1 MAELNLDF
9 YKGTDGYSD
18 GDVEDRLLDLVREE
32 NRREE
37 TAQDGGQDLRS
48 AGMSAD
54 TVPTGG
60 KQFSGAQKGLSQSG
74 TAARDRDE
82 RILQA
87 ALAEAQSREDV
98 WPIIYH
104 LSPVRENILSWYPFK
119 KNASILEIG
128 AGPGAITGLL
138 CRRLSRVTSVE
149 LSKRRAEINF
159 ERHRSYGNLTVMVG
173 NLNDM
178 TFAEKFD
185 YISLNGVFE
194 YAMSFTEGPEPYLT
208 FLRKCLS
215 LLKGDGILLTAIENR
230 LGLKYLAG
238 APEDHTLRY
247 MDSLKD
253 YPGNESVR
261 TFSKAEW
268 LSLMDACGV
277 RCRRFYYPYPDYKFP
292 EEIYT
297 DESINDC
304 GGSAQARPYGHESW
318 NFTPD
323 RFELFPEEKAAA
335 LLAGEGILDRF
346 ANSFLIEMS
355 RKPLPACD
363 GPAYIR
369 LAEDGEAQIMP
380 GGVPAPRS
388 GSRKPSDIRRW
399 SIPSVPYD
407 LGEERLRRHPKP
419 LTGRLYVDLGE
430 GFSEENAIAAA
441 PVLSE
446 GDRYEIGF
454 NLAGWLASHLAG
466 ADGRQLLSRV
476 RALRFDPLE
485 GCLCEAKLSASGGKL
500 TAQNA
505 AAEENGEALFLTED
519 PNYLLETGGSVPA
532 EIAISGKLKVHDRSW
547 GLQKAQELLQSA
559 KRPAWKRLFH

>member
-18 GDVEDRLLDLVREE
+18 GDVEDRLLALVREK
-32 NRREE
+32 NRGEE
-37 TAQDGGQDLRS
+37 T
-48 AGMSAD
+48 
-54 TVPTGG
+54 V
-60 KQFSGAQKGLSQSG
+60 QK
-74 TAARDRDE
+74 AARDRDE
-82 RILQA
+82 RIFQA
-87 ALAEAQSREDV
+87 ALAEARDREDV
-98 WPIIYH
+98 WPLIYH

-119 KNASILEIG
+119 ENASILEIG

-138 CRRLSRVTSVE
+138 CRKLSRVTSVE

-159 ERHRSYGNLTVMVG
+159 ERHRSCDNLTIMVG

-178 TFAEKFD
+178 AFPEKFD

-208 FLRKCLS
+208 FLRNCLS
-215 LLKGDGILLTAIENR
+215 LLKDDGILLTAIENR
-230 LGLKYLAG
+230 LGMKYLAG

-261 TFSKAEW
+261 TFSRAEW
-268 LSLMDACGV
+268 LSMMDACGV
-277 RCRRFYYPYPDYKFP
+277 SHRRFYYPYPDYKFP

-297 DESINDC
+297 DESINVC
-304 GGSAQARPYGHESW
+304 GGIAQARPYGHETW

-323 RFELFPEEKAAA
+323 RFELFPEERAAA

-355 RKPLPACD
+355 RKPLPAYD
-363 GPAYIR
+363 GPEYIN
-369 LAEDGEAQIMP
+369 LMDGAGEGSA
-380 GGVPAPRS
+380 GVS
-388 GSRKPSDIRRW
+388 RW
-399 SIPSVPYD
+399 SIPLVPYD
-407 LGEERLRRHPKP
+407 LGEERIRRGPKP
-419 LTGRLYVDLGE
+419 MTGRLYVDLGD
-430 GFSEENAIAAA
+430 GFSEENTIIAT
-441 PVLSE
+441 PVRSADD
-446 GDRYEIGF
+446 GYEIRF
-454 NLAGWLASHLAG
+454 NLTGYEM
-466 ADGRQLLSRV
+466 LSKV
-476 RALRFDPLE
+476 HALRFDPLE
-485 GCLCEAKLSASGGKL
+485 GALCEAKLSSAAGKL

-505 AAEENGEALFLTED
+505 AAEENGAAVFLTED

-532 EIAISGKLKVHDRSW
+532 EIVISGKLKVHNQSW
-547 GLQKAQELLQSA
+547 GLAKAQNLLVSA